1 MKQRLGPVLRLGS
14 PLKSWFQRGT
24 FLLLVA
30 ASLTLMMLGKSE
42 APWVERAR
50 TMVADVTAPMLGLLS
65 EPVEAT
71 ERLFANL
78 EELVDL
84 RAENARL
91 KAEHERLLDW
101 QRTASR
107 LEAENRA
114 LAKLLNLAPD
124 PHTSFI
130 TARVV
135 GDQVGAFVREML
147 VAAGARDGLKK
158 GQAAMTG
165 DGLAGRVA
173 DVGQRSARILLLTDI
188 NSRIPVLVERTRD
201 RAILAGDN
209 SNRPQLLY
217 LKPQTELKAGDRI
230 VTSGDG
236 GVFPAGLPV
245 GVVDSI
251 DDGIVVIAPF
261 VDWDRLEYLRIVDY
275 ALTGILT
282 DMPAT
287 ADSTAERPGARTR

>member
-1 MKQRLGPVLRLGS
+1 MKQRLGPMLRVGS

-42 APWVERAR
+42 APWVEKAR
-50 TMVADVTAPMLGLLS
+50 TMVADVTAPVLALLT
-65 EPVEAT
+65 EPVTAT

-84 RAENARL
+84 RADNARL
-91 KAEHERLLDW
+91 KAERERLLEW
-101 QRTASR
+101 QRTAIR

-114 LAKLLNLAPD
+114 LSQLLNLAPD
-124 PHTSFI
+124 PHVSYV

-147 VAAGARDGLKK
+147 VAAGTRDGIRK

-173 DVGQRSARILLLTDI
+173 DVGQRSARVLLLTDI

-217 LKPQTELKAGDRI
+217 LKPQNEVVVGDRI
-230 VTSGDG
+230 VTSSDG

-245 GVVDSI
+245 GIVDRVEEGVVS
-251 DDGIVVIAPF
+251 IAPF
-261 VDWDRLEYLRIVDY
+261 VDWDRLEYLRVVDY
-275 ALTGILT
+275 ALTGILG
-282 DMPAT
+282 DMPS
-287 ADSTAERPGARTR
+287 DGVAEGSEARTR

>member
-1 MKQRLGPVLRLGS
+1 MKQRLGPMLRMGS

-42 APWVERAR
+42 APWVEKAR
-50 TMVADVTAPMLGLLS
+50 TMVADVTAPVLALLT
-65 EPVEAT
+65 EPVTAT

-84 RAENARL
+84 RADNARL
-91 KAEHERLLDW
+91 KAERERLLEW
-101 QRTASR
+101 QRTAIR

-114 LAKLLNLAPD
+114 LSQLLNLAPD
-124 PHTSFI
+124 PHTSYV

-147 VAAGARDGLKK
+147 VAAGARDGIEK
-158 GQAAMTG
+158 GQAAITG

-173 DVGQRSARILLLTDI
+173 DVGQRSARVLLLTDI

-217 LKPQTELKAGDRI
+217 LKPQNEVVVGDRI
-230 VTSGDG
+230 VTSSDG

-245 GVVDSI
+245 GIVDRVEEGVVS
-251 DDGIVVIAPF
+251 IAPF
-261 VDWDRLEYLRIVDY
+261 VDWDRLEYLRVVDY
-275 ALTGILT
+275 ALTGILG
-282 DMPAT
+282 DMPS
-287 ADSTAERPGARTR
+287 DGVAEGTEARTR

>member
-1 MKQRLGPVLRLGS
+1 MKQRLGPMLRVGS
-14 PLKSWFQRGT
+14 PLKSWVQRGT

-42 APWVERAR
+42 APWVEKAR
-50 TMVADVTAPMLGLLS
+50 TMVADVTAPVLALLT
-65 EPVEAT
+65 EPVTAT

-91 KAEHERLLDW
+91 KAEHERLLEW
-101 QRTASR
+101 QRTAIR

-114 LAKLLNLAPD
+114 LSQLLNLAPD
-124 PHTSFI
+124 PHTSYV

-147 VAAGARDGLKK
+147 VAAGTRDGIKK

-173 DVGQRSARILLLTDI
+173 DVGQRSARVLLLTDI

-217 LKPQTELKAGDRI
+217 LKPQNQVVAGDRI
-230 VTSGDG
+230 VTSSDG

-245 GVVDSI
+245 GVVDRVEE
-251 DDGIVVIAPF
+251 GVVSIAPF
-261 VDWDRLEYLRIVDY
+261 VDWDRLEYLRVVDY
-275 ALTGILT
+275 ALTGILGDT
-282 DMPAT
+282 PSDEV
-287 ADSTAERPGARTR
+287 AEGSEVPTQ

>member
-1 MKQRLGPVLRLGS
+1 MKQRLGPMLRVGS

-42 APWVERAR
+42 APWVEKAR
-50 TMVADVTAPMLGLLS
+50 TMVADVTAPVLALLT
-65 EPVEAT
+65 EPVTAT

-84 RAENARL
+84 RADNARL
-91 KAEHERLLDW
+91 KAERERLLEW
-101 QRTASR
+101 QRTAIR

-114 LAKLLNLAPD
+114 LSQLLNLAPD
-124 PHTSFI
+124 PHASYV

-147 VAAGARDGLKK
+147 VAAGTRDGIRK

-173 DVGQRSARILLLTDI
+173 EVGQRSARVLLLTDI

-217 LKPQTELKAGDRI
+217 LKPQNEVVVGDRI
-230 VTSGDG
+230 VTSSDG

-245 GVVDSI
+245 GIVDRVEEGVVS
-251 DDGIVVIAPF
+251 IAPF
-261 VDWDRLEYLRIVDY
+261 VDWDRLEYLRVVDY
-275 ALTGILT
+275 ALTGILG
-282 DMPAT
+282 DMPS
-287 ADSTAERPGARTR
+287 DGVAEGSEARTR

>member
-1 MKQRLGPVLRLGS
+1 MKQRLGPMLRMGS

-42 APWVERAR
+42 APWVEKAR
-50 TMVADVTAPMLGLLS
+50 TMVADVTAPVLALLT
-65 EPVEAT
+65 EPVTAT

-91 KAEHERLLDW
+91 KAERERLLEW
-101 QRTASR
+101 QRTAIR

-114 LAKLLNLAPD
+114 LSQLLNLAPD
-124 PHTSFI
+124 PHTSYV

-147 VAAGARDGLKK
+147 VAAGARDGIEK
-158 GQAAMTG
+158 GQAAITG

-173 DVGQRSARILLLTDI
+173 DVGQRSARVLLLTDI

-217 LKPQTELKAGDRI
+217 LKPQNEVVVGDRI
-230 VTSGDG
+230 VTSSDG

-245 GVVDSI
+245 GIVDRVEEGVVS
-251 DDGIVVIAPF
+251 IAPF
-261 VDWDRLEYLRIVDY
+261 VDWDRLEYLRVVDY
-275 ALTGILT
+275 ALTGILG
-282 DMPAT
+282 DMPS
-287 ADSTAERPGARTR
+287 DGVAEGTEARTR